1 MRPARYVRRPV
12 SDPPL
17 PRHAFP
23 ITERYR
29 YLNHAGVSPL
39 PRPAAAA
46 IAEDAERLATRGS
59 LCHDRRA
66 ERMEQARDHAAELMG
81 VAPVDVA
88 IVKNTTEGLG
98 FVANGL
104 IWQPGDRV
112 VVADR
117 EFPSAF
123 YPWLLLHD
131 QGVVVDVVDPVGEG
145 LTLPLERFEDKL
157 RTGAGRVRVVAV
169 SWVQFGRGWRTDL
182 AALARLCHDHGALL
196 CADVIQ
202 GLGVVPADLGRWDV
216 DFAMAD
222 GHKWLLGPEGLGVLY
237 VAARHRESLRVLE
250 PGWASVA
257 HREEWDN
264 LDLVLDDSAR
274 RFEGG
279 SYNLTGA
286 VGLAASLDLLA
297 DAGIEA
303 VWRHVGRLCDR
314 LAAGAAE
321 FGAEVLSDRTGEGR
335 SSIVSLRLP
344 GVDPAEA
351 VEQLRR
357 AGVVGAARAGGI
369 RLAPHG
375 YNDDDDIDAALA
387 ALRAARA

>member
-1 MRPARYVRRPV
+1 MA
-12 SDPPL
+12 DPPL
-17 PRHAFP
+17 PRRLFP
-23 ITERYR
+23 ITERYH
-29 YLNHAGVSPL
+29 YFNHAGVSPL
-39 PRPAAAA
+39 PQPAAAA
-46 IAEDAERLATRGS
+46 IAEDAAQLAARGS

-66 ERMEQARDHAAELMG
+66 ERMEQARRRAAELMG
-81 VAPVDVA
+81 VAPADVA
-88 IVKNTTEGLG
+88 VVKNTTEGLG

-104 IWQPGDRV
+104 TWREGDRV
-112 VVADR
+112 VVPDR

-123 YPWLLLHD
+123 YPWLPLRD
-131 QGVVVDVVDPVGEG
+131 RGVVVDVVEPVGEG
-145 LTLPLERFEDKL
+145 LTVPLERFEEKL
-157 RTGAGRVRVVAV
+157 RAGAGRVRVVAV

-222 GHKWLLGPEGLGVLY
+222 GHKWLLGPEGFGVLY
-237 VAARHRESLRVLE
+237 VAARHRDTLRVLE

-279 SYNLTGA
+279 SYNITGA

-297 DAGIEA
+297 DAGVGAI
-303 VWRHVGRLCDR
+303 WSHVDRLCNR
-314 LAAGAAE
+314 LASGAAE
-321 FGAEVLSDRTGEGR
+321 LGAEVLSDRTAEGR
-335 SSIVSLRLP
+335 SSILSLRLP

-375 YNDDDDIDAALA
+375 YNDDDDVDAALD
-387 ALRAARA
+387 ALGAISS

>member
-1 MRPARYVRRPV
+1 V
-12 SDPPL
+12 SDTPL
-17 PRHAFP
+17 PRQLFP
-23 ITERYR
+23 ITERYH
-29 YLNHAGVSPL
+29 YFNHAGVSPL
-39 PRPAAAA
+39 PRPAAEA
-46 IAEDAERLATRGS
+46 IAEDAARLAAWGS

-66 ERMEQARDHAAELMG
+66 ERMEQARRRAAELMG
-81 VAPVDVA
+81 VAPEDVA
-88 IVKNTTEGLG
+88 VVKNTTEGLG

-104 IWQPGDRV
+104 TWREGDRV
-112 VVADR
+112 VVPDR

-123 YPWLLLHD
+123 YPWLLLRD
-131 QGVVVDVVDPVGEG
+131 QGVVVDLVEPVGEG
-145 LTLPLERFEDKL
+145 LTVPLERFEEKL

-182 AALARLCHDHGALL
+182 AALARLCRDHGALL

-202 GLGVVPADLGRWDV
+202 GLGVVPADLGRWGV

-222 GHKWLLGPEGLGVLY
+222 GHKWLLGPEGFGVLY
-237 VAARHRESLRVLE
+237 VGARHRDTLRVLE

-279 SYNLTGA
+279 SYNITGA

-297 DAGIEA
+297 DAGVDAI
-303 VWRHVGRLCDR
+303 WSHVDRLCDR
-314 LAAGAAE
+314 LASGAAE
-321 FGAEVLSDRTGEGR
+321 LGAEVLSDRTGEGR
-335 SSIVSLRLP
+335 SSILSLRLP

-375 YNDDDDIDAALA
+375 YNDDADVDAALE
-387 ALRAARA
+387 ALRAISS